1 MGFAPFSGM
10 EICPEFVPVLGQNNH
25 FQRLATTTYQQ
36 HLNYCN
42 SMTYSV
48 KSSGVR
54 TCKKG
59 VVSFPP
65 SPLWVLAPNTP
76 VSQDSA
82 QTSTRSVLKLEFATN
97 RVRVANPCCTA
108 FCTAP
113 APDFAPVFPPPIEL
127 NKSGA
132 G

>member
-65 SPLWVLAPNTP
+65 SPFDFFLLSNPLISFIIP
-76 VSQDSA
+76 F
-82 QTSTRSVLKLEFATN
+82 SVPHPQ
-97 RVRVANPCCTA
+97 R
-108 FCTAP
+108 
-113 APDFAPVFPPPIEL
+113 
-127 NKSGA
+127 
-132 G
+132 